1 MDARPDHLVKTARER
16 LDAGDSYGAIHLLKE
31 LVEKGQAYADAHN
44 LLGLAYAMVGQKD
57 EALRLLLAAVKARS
71 DVSSIAVVD
80 SRGLVI
86 SGMGSAEE
94 LAILGAVAE
103 PVASG
108 RVSDLCERLTEGT
121 DILSSA
127 LKSGRGPLY
136 LAALGSRV
144 GRMHEA
150 ARGIERILDRVA

>member
-1 MDARPDHLVKTARER
+1 MTTERRSARSA
-16 LDAGDSYGAIHLLKE
+16 
-31 LVEKGQAYADAHN
+31 N
-44 LLGLAYAMVGQKD
+44 KD
-57 EALRLLLAAVKARS
+57 EALCLLLAAVKKRS

-80 SRGLVI
+80 SNGLVI
-86 SGMGSAEE
+86 SGMGTLRE

-108 RVSDLCERLTEGT
+108 EVSELCERLTKGT
-121 DILSSA
+121 DVLAKAVPSS
-127 LKSGRGPLY
+127 LGTIY

-150 ARGIERILDRVA
+150 ARGVERILARVA